1 MENFEDC
8 FFQIAAVDRFYHQEG
23 VFSVQARPFAAL
35 SFCESGE
42 ADFRVGGR
50 RLTVRPGDLLFL
62 PDGAPYEVRYSGGSS
77 LVAHLAPCSLREA
90 ASFSDCAF
98 LEPRF
103 RACLE
108 KAKQGKICSLKAEI
122 WEIFQALID
131 RRAQRA
137 DPALERARAY
147 LEAHAFEP
155 GLRLAEACRAGG
167 LSESSLRRRFGEAY
181 GLAPKQLV
189 LRLRLNRA
197 LSLLADGRLSVQEVA
212 AQCGFGDE
220 KYFSRLIRAR
230 TGAPPRAWREPER
243 PKKPER

>member
-35 SFCESGE
+35 SYRESGE

-122 WEIFQALID
+122 WEIFQALSD
-131 RRAQRA
+131 RRAAARLA
-137 DPALERARAY
+137 RARAPQK
-147 LEAHAFEP
+147 A
-155 GLRLAEACRAGG
+155 RKMK
-167 LSESSLRRRFGEAY
+167 SSLPSGSNKEEGSASCAAFF
-181 GLAPKQLV
+181 LCDPKQIHK
-189 LRLRLNRA
+189 
-197 LSLLADGRLSVQEVA
+197 
-212 AQCGFGDE
+212 GF
-220 KYFSRLIRAR
+220 
-230 TGAPPRAWREPER
+230 
-243 PKKPER
+243 